1 MLKLQGGAI
10 GGQEGH
16 RGGSDKA
23 VTMAMEGYN
32 GCLAFSK
39 NAPLHTF
46 FFVMS
51 AVRITPVNFD
61 TSSTPLSYVELH
73 KVLQARPESSPPVG
87 ESLDTMST

>member
-1 MLKLQGGAI
+1 MFVQFLRYVGVKQRT
-10 GGQEGH
+10 QPPTTY
-16 RGGSDKA
+16 D
-23 VTMAMEGYN
+23 

-51 AVRITPVNFD
+51 DVRITPVNFD
-61 TSSTPLSYVELH
+61 TSSTPLSCVELH

-87 ESLDTMST
+87 ESLDIT